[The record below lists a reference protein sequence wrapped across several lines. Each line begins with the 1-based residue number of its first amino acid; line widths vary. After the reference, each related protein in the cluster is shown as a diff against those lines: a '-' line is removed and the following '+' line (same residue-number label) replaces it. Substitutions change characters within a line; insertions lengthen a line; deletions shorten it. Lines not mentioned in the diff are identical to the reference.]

1 MNEMGEQMSIFD
13 QDIWCGKT
21 SPEHSVATKAK
32 TSESSL
38 KNSQKSQTKMP
49 LYLCLRKTNGQP
61 ADASSDVVSQS
72 RRDKKKTRTDR
83 DVDVD
88 VDVVDTATATT
99 EQKQLKCI
107 GGMGKNVVYLT
118 DNQFDSLLDSLGID
132 AFDRYIERLADFII
146 DKKAHVKNHYE
157 TILKWYHEDSNC

>member
-1 MNEMGEQMSIFD
+1 MSFHRV
-13 QDIWCGKT
+13 
-21 SPEHSVATKAK
+21 E
-32 TSESSL
+32 E
-38 KNSQKSQTKMP
+38 
-49 LYLCLRKTNGQP
+49 
-61 ADASSDVVSQS
+61 
-72 RRDKKKTRTDR
+72 TRTDR